1 MTGLLIDR
9 DLPLIERARAL
20 QWYKSIKFP
29 MGEHAPR
36 EEKRLSKEGLLGSCS
51 VRERTPQANGDRK
64 AP

>member
-20 QWYKSIKFP
+20 QWYKVIKFP

-36 EEKRLSKEGLLGSCS
+36 EKKRLSKEGLLGSCS
-51 VRERTPQANGDRK
+51 VRETKPMVTK
-64 AP
+64 T

>member
-20 QWYKSIKFP
+20 PWYKGIKFP

-36 EEKRLSKEGLLGSCS
+36 EEKRLSKEG
-51 VRERTPQANGDRK
+51 
-64 AP
+64 